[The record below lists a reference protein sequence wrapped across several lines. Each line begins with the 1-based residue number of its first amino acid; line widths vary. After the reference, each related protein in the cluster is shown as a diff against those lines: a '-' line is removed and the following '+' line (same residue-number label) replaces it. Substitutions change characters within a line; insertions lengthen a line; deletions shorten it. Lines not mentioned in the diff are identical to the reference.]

1 MHIRNIPLAP
11 ITHDR
16 YMKEQVIAI
25 ECLNKTVKFSINNT
39 TTLNIPKIC
48 RRTPQV
54 VDFSASSF
62 SYNHDF
68 GSSAAFQTIKV
79 TL

>member
-11 ITHDR
+11 IIHDR

-25 ECLNKTVKFSINNT
+25 ECLNKTVKFSINYP
-39 TTLNIPKIC
+39 TTLNIPKI
-48 RRTPQV
+48 RMQTPHV

-62 SYNHDF
+62 SYNHDSA
-68 GSSAAFQTIKV
+68 SSASFQTINVK
-79 TL
+79 L